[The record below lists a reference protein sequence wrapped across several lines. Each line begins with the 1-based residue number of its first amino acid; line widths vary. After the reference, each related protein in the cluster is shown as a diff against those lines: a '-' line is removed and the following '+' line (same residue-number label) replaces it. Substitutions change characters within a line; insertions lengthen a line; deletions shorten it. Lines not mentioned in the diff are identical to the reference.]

1 MVQWEFETN
10 EETIGEVKIMDI
22 EWEENLA
29 LSPHPHYLDLG
40 YVL

>member
-1 MVQWEFETN
+1 M
-10 EETIGEVKIMDI
+10 GEVKIMDM

-40 YVL
+40 YAP